1 MANPAGVDPATSALT
16 RRRSAVELRIH
27 AGDREGPPWS
37 GRWDSNPR
45 SLAPKASALP
55 LGYVQVAPERLVE
68 VTGLEPAADCMQS
81 SCTTVVLHPQVV
93 PHEACAARGTCSAAR
108 LQARQL
114 GTVPST
120 RVPVHGQ
127 VHVPGTPRYLGGAVS
142 RRWSGRSGGRT
153 RTRGEPAA
161 RLRTGCRRRS
171 AGPSIARSPGP
182 FSLLRLAAPYP
193 CPDSNREPPGFEP
206 DASASWTTGAW
217 CPRPDSNRDARVEH
231 EHLKLARLPVP
242 PRGQCGPE
250 HRRAVRLLG
259 PGAARRS
266 RTGHLRRTR
275 SVLCQV
281 S

>member
-1 MANPAGVDPATSALT
+1 MPQVFALRRRAEPMAGIEPALPVYKAGRSSPRASRAFTAPCWRGLANPAGVDPATSALT

-93 PHEACAARGTCSAAR
+93 PHEACAARGTCSVTR
-108 LQARQL
+108 LQAGQL

-127 VHVPGTPRYLGGAVS
+127 VHVTGEPRYLGGAVS
-142 RRWSGRSGGRT
+142 RRSCGRSGGRT
-153 RTRGEPAA
+153 RTRG
-161 RLRTGCRRRS
+161 
-171 AGPSIARSPGP
+171 
-182 FSLLRLAAPYP
+182 
-193 CPDSNREPPGFEP
+193 
-206 DASASWTTGAW
+206 
-217 CPRPDSNRDARVEH
+217 
-231 EHLKLARLPVP
+231 
-242 PRGQCGPE
+242 
-250 HRRAVRLLG
+250 
-259 PGAARRS
+259 
-266 RTGHLRRTR
+266 
-275 SVLCQV
+275 
-281 S
+281 

>member
-1 MANPAGVDPATSALT
+1 VVRT
-16 RRRSAVELRIH
+16 V
-27 AGDREGPPWS
+27 
-37 GRWDSNPR
+37 
-45 SLAPKASALP
+45 
-55 LGYVQVAPERLVE
+55 
-68 VTGLEPAADCMQS
+68 GLEPTIPRSQS
-81 SCTTVVLHPQVV
+81 ECPATGLRPGGAGAPGGGDGTRTRSRLHAKQL
-93 PHEACAARGTCSAAR
+93 HHRCASPPGGPARGVCRARNLFGCPAAG
-108 LQARQL
+108 QATWDRPVDAGPRSRPGSCAWHAAL
-114 GTVPST
+114 PRWRGLSTVERKERGSNP
-120 RVPVHGQ
+120 H
-127 VHVPGTPRYLGGAVS
+127 A
-142 RRWSGRSGGRT
+142 GRT
-153 RTRGEPAA
+153 RSPASNRVPPPFGWPFHRPVA
-161 RLRTGCRRRS
+161 R
-171 AGPSIARSPGP
+171 AI
-182 FSLLRLAAPYP
+182 LLRLAAPYR

-206 DASASWTTGAW
+206 DASASWATGAW

>member
-120 RVPVHGQ
+120 RVPVQGQ

-161 RLRTGCRRRS
+161 RLRTGCRRHS

-182 FSLLRLAAPYP
+182 FSCASRRRTAARTRTGNLPGLSRTPLPAGPQGLGALARTRTGTLAWSTNTSSSRVYQFRHEGNADPGTAAR
-193 CPDSNREPPGFEP
+193 CASWALEPPAGLEP
-206 DASASWTTGAW
+206 AASDVPGRCS
-217 CPRPDSNRDARVEH
+217 AR
-231 EHLKLARLPVP
+231 
-242 PRGQCGPE
+242 
-250 HRRAVRLLG
+250 
-259 PGAARRS
+259 
-266 RTGHLRRTR
+266 
-275 SVLCQV
+275 
-281 S
+281 